1 MGTGGASSP
10 PPGADIIHVVTTD
23 PFALALQST
32 EDLRALYP
40 PPLAT
45 TADKEADRLNE
56 LCQALI
62 ACAPLVFVASVD
74 ADGSCDVSPRGG
86 QPGFATVLDE
96 RHVALP
102 DATGNRRLDTLRN
115 VVATRRAGL
124 IFVVPGRG
132 QTLRI
137 NGPAC
142 VTADPAVLDRLTP
155 VGKPPVTAIVVET
168 EQVFTHCPKAFV
180 RSRVWDP
187 NTWLAPED
195 QPSPAAV
202 SQSHIAHFG
211 LTVEE
216 VETSQAE
223 SLRTRLE

>member
-1 MGTGGASSP
+1 
-10 PPGADIIHVVTTD
+10 VTIDD
-23 PFALALQST
+23 PFALALQT
-32 EDLRALYP
+32 TDELRDLYP
-40 PPLAT
+40 PPLAQ
-45 TADKEADRLNE
+45 TADKEVHALNE

-74 ADGSCDVSPRGG
+74 ADGNCDVSPRGG
-86 QPGFATVLDE
+86 PPGFATVLDG
-96 RHVALP
+96 RHVVLP

-115 VVATRRAGL
+115 IVATRRAGVVF
-124 IFVVPGRG
+124 IVPGRG
-132 QTLRI
+132 QTLRV

-142 VTADPAVLDRLTP
+142 VTADPAVLERLTS
-155 VGKPPVTAIVVET
+155 VGKPPVTAIVVEA

-187 NTWLAPED
+187 ESWIPLED
-195 QPSPAAV
+195 QPSPAAL

-211 LTVEE
+211 VTVEE
-216 VETSQAE
+216 VESAQAE

>member
-1 MGTGGASSP
+1 VIAP
-10 PPGADIIHVVTTD
+10 D
-23 PFALALQST
+23 PFAGALQT
-32 EDLRALYP
+32 DDELRALYP

-45 TADKEADRLNE
+45 TADKEAHALND

-62 ACAPLVFVASVD
+62 ARAPLVFVSSVD
-74 ADGSCDVSPRGG
+74 GDGNCDVSPRGG
-86 QPGFATVLDE
+86 PPGFATVLGDG

-115 VVATRRAGL
+115 ILATGRAGL
-124 IFVVPGRG
+124 IFLIPGRG
-132 QTLRI
+132 QTLRV

-142 VTADPAVLDRLTP
+142 VTADRAVLDGLAP
-155 VGKPPVTAIVVET
+155 VGKPPATAIVVEA

-187 NTWLAPED
+187 ESWPAPED
-195 QPSPAAV
+195 LPSPAAV

-216 VETSQAE
+216 VEAAQAE
-223 SLRTRLE
+223 SLRTRLA